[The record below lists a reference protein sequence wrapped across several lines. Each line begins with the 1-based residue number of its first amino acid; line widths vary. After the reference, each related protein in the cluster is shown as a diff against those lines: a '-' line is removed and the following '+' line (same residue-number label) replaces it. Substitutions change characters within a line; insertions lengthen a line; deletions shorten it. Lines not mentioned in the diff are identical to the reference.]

1 MSSVEELLERLGRTK
16 RRIMI
21 ELYKRPYLGYKKLA
35 KQIGVGLDS
44 VRSALKA
51 GKYSKSLTQLGL
63 VERKEPKGW
72 AITPLGLEVLEQ
84 IREDPAYR
92 AFFYEEAKIEERPHY
107 SRGQSRRSHGKASH
121 RR

>member
-1 MSSVEELLERLGRTK
+1 
-16 RRIMI
+16 MI

-72 AITPLGLEVLEQ
+72 AITPLGLEILEQ

-92 AFFYEEAKIEERPHY
+92 AFFYEEAKIEEKPRY
-107 SRGQSRRSHGKASH
+107 SRGQNSRSQGKTSY